1 MVRATTEINTTLD
14 EVQDSVPSPP
24 RSPSIRVEDYS
35 ERSNPSPISERL
47 QLQVEPPLPQPPGS
61 AGASTGHESLESRTS
76 TVVEVSPARTT
87 ANDSVRPTP
96 TPPRSSAPS
105 PVRSG
110 VPTPEP
116 ASDAYEDRPR
126 PSERDVRTA
135 LAECIVPARH
145 EDWEVIV
152 SGLIETERLA
162 ADPTA
167 RAPAVSWRAATRSAA
182 THVRSLRSRVS
193 RAACCTLGALFEYRG
208 RALDPEVDE
217 AIGTLLERC
226 ADVNRFLRAD
236 AANALVKV
244 ACGGSE
250 VRSVVALARRGAAH
264 RAGPVRAAAA
274 AALARLVRRGG
285 AARALA
291 LPTDVRT
298 ALLRAAG
305 ELLAD
310 ASADTRQHA
319 RQLCLALGEDVRFKP
334 MLKEAM
340 TPSRYRA
347 IEKFVDKLPYR

>member
-1 MVRATTEINTTLD
+1 MRQN
-14 EVQDSVPSPP
+14 
-24 RSPSIRVEDYS
+24 
-35 ERSNPSPISERL
+35 
-47 QLQVEPPLPQPPGS
+47 
-61 AGASTGHESLESRTS
+61 TS
-76 TVVEVSPARTT
+76 TRLS
-87 ANDSVRPTP
+87 P

-105 PVRSG
+105 PAPARSG

-116 ASDAYEDRPR
+116 ASDAYDERPR

-152 SGLIETERLA
+152 SGLVETERLA
-162 ADPTA
+162 ADTAA

-182 THVRSLRSRVS
+182 NHVRSLRSRVA
-193 RAACCTLGALFEYRG
+193 RAACCTLGALFENRG
-208 RALDPEVDE
+208 RALDTELDE
-217 AIGTLLERC
+217 AVSALLERC

-236 AANALVKV
+236 AVNALVKV
-244 ACGGSE
+244 ACGSSE
-250 VRSVVALARRGAAH
+250 ARAVLVLCRRGAAH
-264 RAGPVRAAAA
+264 RAGPVRAATA
-274 AALARLVRRGG
+274 AALARQVRRMG

-291 LPTDVRT
+291 LPVDTRV

-319 RQLCLALGEDVRFKP
+319 RDLCLALGGDVRFKQ

-340 TPSRYRA
+340 PPSRYRA
-347 IEKFVDKLPYR
+347 IEKYVEKLGFR